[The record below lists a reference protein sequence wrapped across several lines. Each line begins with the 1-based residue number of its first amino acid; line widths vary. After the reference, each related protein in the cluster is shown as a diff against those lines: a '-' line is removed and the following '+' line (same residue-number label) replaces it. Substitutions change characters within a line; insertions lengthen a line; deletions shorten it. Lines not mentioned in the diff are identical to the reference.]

1 MCSLF
6 PWQHGISYLFRSIIS
21 KLKFM
26 EELFQMISKNYHSQ
40 HNVRH
45 GHMSTNT
52 TVTFRN
58 FNDFTIRFLI
68 LLEDQISEILS
79 GFDNNWSHT

>member
-1 MCSLF
+1 
-6 PWQHGISYLFRSIIS
+6 
-21 KLKFM
+21 M
-26 EELFQMISKNYHSQ
+26 EELFCQNSLDSVPNDFKKLPFSAYRTSR
-40 HNVRH
+40 NVRH

-58 FNDFTIRFLI
+58 FIIFAIRFLI

-79 GFDNNWSHT
+79 GFDNNWSYNWIDI

>member
-1 MCSLF
+1 
-6 PWQHGISYLFRSIIS
+6 
-21 KLKFM
+21 
-26 EELFQMISKNYHSQ
+26 MISKIYHSR

-58 FNDFTIRFLI
+58 FKIFAIRFLI
-68 LLEDQISEILS
+68 LLENQISEILC
-79 GFDNNWSHT
+79 GFDNNWSHNWIDIWG